1 MKLAEALQERAD
13 LKIRIQNLRQRLLSN
28 ALVQEGEKPSE
39 DPAELLKE
47 LQETLSRE
55 EKLVAA
61 INLRNCITRVENRS
75 LTEMI
80 AMRDTLTEKISIYRD
95 IVSAASNIASRASGR
110 EIRILSTYDVRALQ
124 KETDRLASQLR
135 ELNNKIQSTNWTTGL

>member
-95 IVSAASNIASRASGR
+95 IV
-110 EIRILSTYDVRALQ
+110 
-124 KETDRLASQLR
+124 
-135 ELNNKIQSTNWTTGL
+135 